1 METEKDIQLRQ
12 IADHLIIN
20 SSFLKNL
27 GLFHGKMGIVLFFM
41 HYARYTGNAIYEEY
55 AGDLLDEI
63 FEDIHAGITLDFE
76 NGLSG
81 IGWGLLYLLKNHF
94 VEGDSDEVLFDID
107 QRMMEINLSR
117 VVDKSVE
124 RGLGGYLYYL
134 LERLSVVSEHSLF
147 DRDYRRELQKVMSS
161 MLANELFDLDSLI
174 ARNGWCSIVDIT
186 KDSLGICEGYA
197 GMGFKLMQ
205 V

>member
-41 HYARYTGNAIYEEY
+41 HYAQYTGNAIYEEY

-63 FEDIHAGITLDFE
+63 FEDIHAGLTLDFE

-81 IGWGLLYLLKNHF
+81 IGWGFLYLLKNHF
-94 VEGDSDEVLFDID
+94 VEGDPDEVLSEID

-124 RGLGGYLYYL
+124 CGLGGYLYYL
-134 LERLSVVSEHSLF
+134 SERLSVGSENFLF
-147 DRDYRRELQKVMSS
+147 DMSYRTELQKI
-161 MLANELFDLDSLI
+161 LITLQLDKPFDLYSLI
-174 ARNGWCSIVDIT
+174 AQNMLCSITDVA
-186 KDSLGICEGYA
+186 KDSLGICGGYA
-197 GMGFKLMQ
+197 GIGFKLMRI
-205 V
+205 

>member
-1 METEKDIQLRQ
+1 MDEDKNIQLRF
-12 IADHLIIN
+12 ISDHLIVH
-20 SSFLKNL
+20 SSGLNNL
-27 GLFHGKMGIVLFFM
+27 GLYHGKMGIVLFFA
-41 HYARYTGNAIYEEY
+41 HYARYVDNLVYQEY

-94 VEGDSDEVLFDID
+94 MEGDPDDVLFDID

-124 RGLGGYLYYL
+124 RGLGGYLSYL
-134 LERLSVVSEHSLF
+134 LER
-147 DRDYRRELQKVMSS
+147 M
-161 MLANELFDLDSLI
+161 
-174 ARNGWCSIVDIT
+174 SIV
-186 KDSLGICEGYA
+186 SGP
-197 GMGFKLMQ
+197 FF